1 MAFKP
6 TPAQER
12 AIFEK
17 GNILVSA
24 AAGSGKTAVL
34 VERVITRICNKENP
48 VRADELL
55 IVTFTNAA
63 AAEMRSRIEKRLD
76 EECRKNP
83 LDAGL
88 LLQKHLLSNA
98 KICTIDSFCIDLVRE
113 NFDKLGISPDF
124 KIGESSSL
132 KIIDKEVL
140 YSIINRYFE
149 EKSELFFE
157 LLDIVGA
164 EFDEAN
170 FADLMLNL
178 YEFSRQLPFPQK
190 WFDYILDSYQG
201 GEFSKDNIWYKYA
214 FESALKTVSAMKK
227 QILGAL
233 DDIFTVE
240 AAKNAYIN
248 VFNDAKEQTLSLEE
262 SLRTGDWD
270 AFYYA
275 LNSFKLQRMPSVRGL
290 NDYPQIVAAKE
301 TYKYLN
307 TKALENLKKIFCADF
322 EFINS
327 QHRKIYK
334 PLKLLVEILKEFDN
348 KLFEAYKENNTFTF
362 HNTEH
367 LALKLLYDEE
377 SGGITEQAKELIGSF
392 KEVLV
397 DEYQD
402 TNDLQNMLFSV
413 LSDNEK
419 KLFVVGDV
427 KQSIYAFR
435 GANPINFLNKKNS
448 YTDIEIANENDAK
461 KIILGN
467 NFRSCNK
474 ICEFVNY
481 FFSIFMQNFNGNIKY
496 NNEEKLIST
505 AIFPKTEDLAVSM
518 DIIDCSQSDEKGL
531 ILEARQIATFI
542 KETIASN
549 ECIKVSDTELRR
561 AKFGDFAILLRSVS
575 NKAPELVKELKAQGI
590 PVNLSVGEF
599 ADNIEISTF
608 LSFLKTIDNPQSD
621 IELAT
626 TLMSPIFSFTA
637 DDLAH
642 IRSNKKD
649 GNLYSAVIFA
659 ANNSNNKAE
668 EFLEKIERFR
678 LDAATLSLD
687 KLISK
692 LLIVTE
698 YLNIASAMSDGER
711 RRNNLLLLCDY
722 ALQYSEN
729 HSVSLSG
736 FIDFV
741 LKQSQ
746 SLSVGAAAN
755 NSDAVKI
762 MSIHAS
768 KGLQFPVCIVASTAS
783 RFNDMEARF
792 SAAYSVKYGLGFKYY
807 DEDYKQKFT
816 TVAREVILDDIKK
829 SALEEELRLLYV
841 AMTRAE
847 DKLHFIASFS
857 NLDKAIEGYKNL
869 IISSNGAVDYGL
881 FSRTK
886 SYADWLMVALLLHPD
901 GKALRQTNDGFL
913 SFECQSNIKIN
924 LIDGSS
930 LYENITENSER
941 EITAEEQIVEQ
952 LKSNFQFDY
961 PYKNLMEIQS
971 KMSVSAL
978 ANKAESEKYS
988 FTAIPSFMS
997 QGGMNATRRGT
1008 AMHKVMEF
1016 FDFEKFDCVEEEI
1029 DRLYEWQY
1037 ISEDEKNSLNIKAI
1051 NSFFNSDI
1059 FKRIKNASLVKRE
1072 MQFIT
1077 ELPATEIDQS
1087 LDSRF
1092 SDETIIVQGAVDVC
1106 FVENDGLVI
1115 LDFKTDRVEDISELA
1130 HAYGEQLSVYAK
1142 ACGKIFGKKV
1152 KEKIIYSFA
1161 KSDIIKI

>member
-12 AIFEK
+12 AIFEN

-34 VERVITRICNKENP
+34 VERVITRLCNKENP

-83 LDAGL
+83 FDAGL

-124 KIGESSSL
+124 KIGDSSSL
-132 KIIDKEVL
+132 KIIDREVL
-140 YSIINRYFE
+140 FSIINRFLE
-149 EKSELFFE
+149 EKDPTFFE

-164 EFDEAN
+164 EFDETN
-170 FADLMLNL
+170 FADLVINL

-190 WFDYILDSYQG
+190 WFDYILDCYNDG
-201 GEFSKDNIWYKYA
+201 GFSKDNIWYKYA
-214 FESALKTVSAMKK
+214 IESVIKTVKSMKK
-227 QILGAL
+227 LISVALENVSSFEASKNAYYSAFSQAECDILNLEETLRTGEW
-233 DDIFTVE
+233 DDIFE
-240 AAKNAYIN
+240 AVWN
-248 VFNDAKEQTLSLEE
+248 
-262 SLRTGDWD
+262 
-270 AFYYA
+270 
-275 LNSFKLQRMPSVRGL
+275 FKLQRLPSVRGL
-290 NDYPQIVAAKE
+290 NDYPHIVAAKE

-307 TKALENLKKIFCADF
+307 SKALENVKKIFYADF
-322 EFINS
+322 NFISS
-327 QHRKIYK
+327 QHKKFYK

-348 KLFEAYKENNTFTF
+348 KLFEVYKENNIFTF

-367 LALKLLYDEE
+367 LALELLYDDE
-377 SGGITEQAKELIGSF
+377 SNGITGYAKELIGNF
-392 KEVLV
+392 KEILV

-402 TNDLQNMLFSV
+402 TNDLQNMLFYV
-413 LSDNEK
+413 LSDFER

-435 GANPINFLNKKNS
+435 GANPINFLNKKNR
-448 YTDIEIANENDAK
+448 YTDIEIAKDNNAK

-467 NFRSCNK
+467 NFRSCE
-474 ICEFVNY
+474 CVCGFVNY
-481 FFSIFMQNFNGNIKY
+481 FFGIFMQSFSGNIEY
-496 NNEEKLIST
+496 TTEEKLIPT
-505 AIFPKTEDLAVSM
+505 AVFPETQDIAVGM

-531 ILEARQIATFI
+531 VLEARQIAAFI
-542 KETIASN
+542 KETMNSN
-549 ECIKVSDTELRR
+549 ECIKISEIEQRK
-561 AKFGDFAILLRSVS
+561 AKYSDFAILLRSIS
-575 NKAPELVKELKAQGI
+575 NKAPELLKELKKQGI
-590 PVNLSVGEF
+590 PVNLNVGEF
-599 ADNIEISTF
+599 AESIEISTF
-608 LSFLKTIDNPQSD
+608 LSFLKVIDNPQSD

-637 DDLAH
+637 DDLAQ
-642 IRSNKKD
+642 IRAQKKD

-659 ANNSNNKAE
+659 ANNGNDKAAD
-668 EFLEKIERFR
+668 FLRKIEVFR
-678 LDAATLSLD
+678 LDSATLSLN

-692 LLIVTE
+692 LLIATE
-698 YLNIASAMSDGER
+698 YLDIASAMTDGEKR
-711 RRNNLLLLCDY
+711 RSNLLLLCDY
-722 ALQYSEN
+722 ALQYTEN
-729 HSVSLSG
+729 HSSSLSG

-746 SLSVGAAAN
+746 NLSVGATSS

-768 KGLQFPVCIVASTAS
+768 KGLQFPICIVASCSS
-783 RFNDMEARF
+783 RFNDMESRF
-792 SAAYSVKYGLGFKYY
+792 SAAYSVKHGLGFKYY
-807 DEDYKQKFT
+807 DEDDKQKYT

-841 AMTRAE
+841 AMTRAQ

-857 NLDKAIEGYKNL
+857 NFDRALEGYKNL
-869 IISSNGAVDYGL
+869 IISSNNTVDYSL

-886 SYADWLMVALLLHPD
+886 SYADWLLVALLLHPD
-901 GKALRQTNDGFL
+901 GKLLRNNNDGIL
-913 SFECQSNIKIN
+913 SFDSHSNVKIR
-924 LIDGSS
+924 LIDSVD
-930 LYENITENSER
+930 LIDNNVEFSECNYTVDS
-941 EITAEEQIVEQ
+941 EIVEH

-971 KMSVSAL
+971 KISVSKL
-978 ANKAESEKYS
+978 ANKAESEKYT
-988 FTAIPSFMS
+988 FTTKPSFMS
-997 QGGMNATRRGT
+997 EGGINATGRGT

-1016 FDFEKFDCVEEEI
+1016 FDFQQYDRIEEEI

-1037 ISEDEKNSLNIKAI
+1037 ISEEERDSLNIKAI
-1051 NSFFNSDI
+1051 NDFFKSDI
-1059 FKRIKNASLVKRE
+1059 FERIKNSSLVKRE
-1072 MQFIT
+1072 MRFIT
-1077 ELPATEIDQS
+1077 ELPVTELDQN
-1087 LDSRF
+1087 LDNRF
-1092 SDETIIVQGAVDVC
+1092 DDEKIIVQGAVDVC
-1106 FVENDGLVI
+1106 FTEDDGIVI
-1115 LDFKTDRVEDISELA
+1115 LDFKTDRVEDTNDLVIS
-1130 HAYGEQLSVYAK
+1130 YGEQLSVYAK
-1142 ACGKIFGKKV
+1142 ACEKIFGKKV
-1152 KEKIIYSFA
+1152 KEKVIYSFS
-1161 KSDIIKI
+1161 KSKAIKI